1 MPLNRRRNIDN
12 EEEQRFLQD
21 DEESFETEHGYTTYY
36 RGYDN
41 SRIEK
46 LEKRHKMVIALFLL
60 ILTLSIL
67 AVALSFFLPKESLDP
82 LSQLQ
87 KTVKENSQNIVK
99 LNSSYQDL
107 ENLFE
112 ESSREI
118 EKLYNLIEINCKKG
132 TIKPKDGRPQFLYL
146 EDSL

>member
-1 MPLNRRRNIDN
+1 MMKNLLKQNMDTQHII
-12 EEEQRFLQD
+12 
-21 DEESFETEHGYTTYY
+21 GAMTTVELK
-36 RGYDN
+36 N
-41 SRIEK
+41 WK
-46 LEKRHKMVIALFLL
+46 KRHKMVIALFLL

-132 TIKPKDGRPQFLYL
+132 TIKPKDGRPQFLY
-146 EDSL
+146 SYF